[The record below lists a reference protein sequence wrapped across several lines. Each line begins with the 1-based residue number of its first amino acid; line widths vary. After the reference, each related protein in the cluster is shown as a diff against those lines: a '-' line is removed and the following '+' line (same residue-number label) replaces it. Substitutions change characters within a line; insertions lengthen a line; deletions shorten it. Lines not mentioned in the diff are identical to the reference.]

1 MAAAGAQ
8 GLLRGP
14 QRIAPAGG
22 THHRELGEIDPR
34 RRQRGRIGQMGR
46 GQPYH
51 PLASPR
57 QGSQRGQK
65 KRQLA
70 NALLAAQDLGQGP
83 ARPSPAGEFAI
94 KGLEA
99 RRHGRRGQLRR
110 AAEPD
115 RMLLED
121 VFEGCH
127 RYCIFIQYRR

>member
-8 GLLRGP
+8 GLLGGP

-22 THHRELGEIDPR
+22 THHRKLGQVDPR

-57 QGSQRGQK
+57 QGPKRRQEE
-65 KRQLA
+65 RQLA
-70 NALLAAQDLGQGP
+70 NALLAAQDLRQGP
-83 ARPSPAGEFAI
+83 ARPSPAGKFAI

-99 RRHGRRGQLRR
+99 RRHCRRGQLRR
-110 AAEPD
+110 AAKPD
-115 RMLLED
+115 GMLLED
-121 VFEGCH
+121 VVEGRH
-127 RYCIFIQYRR
+127 